1 MRLALNVGYDGS
13 DVVDRTDLVQEA
25 ERLGYHSVWAAEAY
39 GADVVTAL
47 AWYAARTERI
57 NVGAGIMQIPAR
69 TPAMTAMTAVGLS
82 ELSGGRFLLGLGA
95 SGPQVAEGWHGQP
108 YAKPLGRTREYIS
121 LVRQMLARGERVSFD
136 GDHYQL
142 PYRGPGSTG
151 LGRPLRM
158 ITHPSHDVPI
168 YLAASG
174 PKNVALAAEIADGWL
189 PIFWS
194 PFRAPGA
201 YRPMLDAGFAAS
213 GDDGKRDRFDIVA
226 SVATVLTDAPEQALW
241 AIKPTLALYIG
252 GMGARGKNFYHD
264 LACRYGYE
272 AEANRIQDLYLEGKK
287 QEAVMAVPDQLADEV
302 SLVGPAEHIAER
314 LEAWKESGVTTVS
327 LMTSDLETMRTVT
340 EILS

>member
-1 MRLALNVGYDGS
+1 M
-13 DVVDRTDLVQEA
+13 
-25 ERLGYHSVWAAEAY
+25 
-39 GADVVTAL
+39 
-47 AWYAARTERI
+47 
-57 NVGAGIMQIPAR
+57 
-69 TPAMTAMTAVGLS
+69 
-82 ELSGGRFLLGLGA
+82 LGLGA

-108 YAKPLGRTREYIS
+108 YAKPLSRTREYIS
-121 LVRQMLARGERVSFD
+121 LVRQMLARDERVSFD
-136 GDHYQL
+136 GEHYQL

-158 ITHPSHDVPI
+158 ITHPSHEVPI

-194 PFRAPGA
+194 PFRAPDA
-201 YRPMLDAGFAAS
+201 YRPMLDEGFAAS
-213 GDDGKRDRFDIVA
+213 GEEGKRDRFDIVA
-226 SVATVLTDAPEQALW
+226 SVATVLTEAPEQALW

-272 AEANRIQDLYLEGKK
+272 AEANEIQDLYLEGKK
-287 QEAVMAVPDQLADEV
+287 QEAIMAVPDQLADEV
-302 SLVGPAEHIAER
+302 SLVGPAGHIAER
-314 LEAWKESGVTTVS
+314 LAAWRESGVTTVS
-327 LMTSDLETMRTVT
+327 LMTSDLETMRTVA

>member
-13 DVVDRTDLVQEA
+13 DVVDRTDLVTEA
-25 ERLGYHSVWAAEAY
+25 ERLGFHSVWAAEAY

-47 AWYAARTERI
+47 SWYAARTERI
-57 NVGAGIMQIPAR
+57 KVGAGIMQIPGR

-108 YAKPLGRTREYIS
+108 YAKPLGRTREYIT
-121 LVRQMLARGERVSFD
+121 LVRKMLARDERVSFA

-142 PYRGPGSTG
+142 PYEGPGSTG

-194 PFRAPGA
+194 PFRAPEA
-201 YRPMLDAGFAAS
+201 YRSMLEEGFRAAGEPDK
-213 GDDGKRDRFDIVA
+213 GDRFDIVA
-226 SVATVLTDAPEQALW
+226 SVATVLTDTPEQALW

-252 GMGARGKNFYHD
+252 GMGAKGKNFYHD

-272 AEANRIQDLYLEGKK
+272 QQANEIQELYLAGEK
-287 QEAVMAVPDQLADEV
+287 ERAIMAVPDSLADEV
-302 SLVGPAEHIAER
+302 SLVGPKEHIAER
-314 LEAWKESGVTTVS
+314 LDAWAESGVTTVS
-327 LMTSDLETMRTVT
+327 LMTSDIATMRTIAEMVA
-340 EILS
+340 

>member
-25 ERLGYHSVWAAEAY
+25 EKLGYHSVWAAEAY

-47 AWYAARTERI
+47 SWYAARTERI
-57 NVGAGIMQIPAR
+57 NVGAGIMQIPGR

-121 LVRQMLARGERVSFD
+121 LVRQMLAREERVSFD
-136 GDHYQL
+136 GEHYQL
-142 PYRGPGSTG
+142 PYQGAGSTG

-158 ITHPSHDVPI
+158 ITHPSHNVPI

-194 PFRAPGA
+194 PFRAPDA

-213 GDDGKRDRFDIVA
+213 GDDTKRDRFDVVA

-272 AEANRIQDLYLEGKK
+272 AEANQIQDLYLEGKK
-287 QEAVMAVPDQLADEV
+287 QEAIAAVPDQLADEV
-302 SLVGPAEHIAER
+302 SLVGPAGHIAER

-327 LMTSDLETMRTVT
+327 LMTSDLGTMRTVA